1 MSVVIPAY
9 NEEAG
14 IAQTVE
20 AVRDWLSARGDAFEV
35 VVVDNASED
44 RTVERAESMADG
56 TRVRVLRNDSN
67 RGKGHSVRRGMLE
80 ATGTLRL
87 HCDADCAPSLPS
99 LPKMLDLIEDSD
111 VVAGSRLAEGAAGG
125 RRPPPGRARG

>member
-20 AVRDWLSARGDAFEV
+20 VVRDWLAARGEPFELI
-35 VVVDNASED
+35 VVDNASED
-44 RTVERAESMADG
+44 RTVERLEPLLDG

-67 RGKGHSVRRGMLE
+67 RGKGDSVRRGMLE
-80 ATGTLRL
+80 ANGTLRL

-99 LPKMLDLIEDSD
+99 LPNMIELIGDAD
-111 VVAGSRLAEGAAGG
+111 VVVGSRLAEGAAVG
-125 RRPPPGRARG
+125 RRQPLLR

>member
-20 AVRDWLSARGDAFEV
+20 AVRDWLAARGEPFEV
-35 VVVDNASED
+35 IVVDNASED
-44 RTVERAESMADG
+44 RTIERLEPLADG
-56 TRVRVLRNDSN
+56 TRVRVMRNDSN

-80 ATGTLRL
+80 ASGTLRL

-99 LPKMLDLIEDSD
+99 LPMMLELIGDAD
-111 VVAGSRLAEGAAGG
+111 VVVGSRLAEGAAVG
-125 RRPPPGRARG
+125 RRQPLLRR